1 MSAGGGDVSPYVVYW
16 CRDRQIRKKQ
26 MLGTNTRF
34 ETCKNAVK
42 GDALKSLQ
50 QAASAT
56 GSVDVFAASGNN
68 RLAGAGEGK
77 Q

>member
-1 MSAGGGDVSPYVVYW
+1 M
-16 CRDRQIRKKQ
+16 KQ

-34 ETCKNAVK
+34 DICKNAVK

-68 RLAGAGEGK
+68 RLADAGEGK